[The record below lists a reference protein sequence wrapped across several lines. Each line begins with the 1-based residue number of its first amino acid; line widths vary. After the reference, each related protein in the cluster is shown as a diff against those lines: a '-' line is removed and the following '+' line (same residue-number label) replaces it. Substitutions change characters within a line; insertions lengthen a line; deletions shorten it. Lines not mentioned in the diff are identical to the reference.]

1 MGRKS
6 VAVLP
11 QTQAILEQLGEQIK
25 LARLRRH
32 LSAELVAE
40 RAGVSRQNIKTA
52 TLASWHVI
60 LTYS

>member
-25 LARLRRH
+25 LADYGGICLPNWLRK
-32 LSAELVAE
+32 ELV
-40 RAGVSRQNIKTA
+40 
-52 TLASWHVI
+52 
-60 LTYS
+60 